1 MSPSTPSTSDRDYF
15 LTYSSAANDVID
27 TSLPRPVS
35 KLSRKSDAASSGVN
49 DDTESMVP
57 LPVQPRAS
65 RRLLPESGSDY
76 QSFRRTTL
84 ELYDNARE
92 LKAECDQGTDVNDRS
107 DLIVQIEQCL
117 EKLMAVKFG
126 KTECLQRCVVAIQN
140 VLLRIDW
147 EQQHVNFIED
157 VSGFLKS
164 RSHIDDFSVDQVY
177 QILSSSNLDPF
188 RGILAQ

>member
-1 MSPSTPSTSDRDYF
+1 M
-15 LTYSSAANDVID
+15 
-27 TSLPRPVS
+27 
-35 KLSRKSDAASSGVN
+35 
-49 DDTESMVP
+49 
-57 LPVQPRAS
+57 
-65 RRLLPESGSDY
+65 
-76 QSFRRTTL
+76 L
-84 ELYDNARE
+84 ELYDNAHE

-147 EQQHVNFIED
+147 EQQHVNFVED

-164 RSHIDDFSVDQVY
+164 RSHIDDSTVDHVY

-188 RGILAQ
+188 RGILTQ

>member
-1 MSPSTPSTSDRDYF
+1 MSPSTPSTSDRNYR
-15 LTYSSAANDVID
+15 LTHSSAANDAIEAPL
-27 TSLPRPVS
+27 SRPAS

-49 DDTESMVP
+49 DETESMVS

-65 RRLLPESGSDY
+65 RRVLPESGSDY
-76 QSFRRTTL
+76 HSFRRSML

-117 EKLMAVKFG
+117 DKLMAVKFG

-147 EQQHVNFIED
+147 EQQHVNFVED

-164 RSHIDDFSVDQVY
+164 RSHIDDSTVDHVY
-177 QILSSSNLDPF
+177 QILSTSNLDPF
-188 RGILAQ
+188 RGILTQ